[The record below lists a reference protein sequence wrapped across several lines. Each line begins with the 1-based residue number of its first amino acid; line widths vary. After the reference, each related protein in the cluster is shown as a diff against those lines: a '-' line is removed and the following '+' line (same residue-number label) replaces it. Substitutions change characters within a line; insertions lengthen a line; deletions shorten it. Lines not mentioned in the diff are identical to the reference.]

1 VCKSRSLAPKRSL
14 PLILNT
20 IFFLVFFVGARTQRC
35 FGATVKLMSNCGGF
49 MAKVLNSR
57 TVLVFHMATSTI
69 VQVPQDLLDAIF
81 EGAKRLYP
89 KETFMLLRGKKSKDT
104 IRVSDLVVP
113 PLAVYGYGFANLP
126 FHMLPMDFSVVG
138 TVHSHPS
145 GNINPSS
152 VDLNHFFGRVLM
164 IVGFPFAS
172 AQNVAVYDSK
182 GERLPFQVTE
192 E

>member
-1 VCKSRSLAPKRSL
+1 MGNNL
-14 PLILNT
+14 
-20 IFFLVFFVGARTQRC
+20 
-35 FGATVKLMSNCGGF
+35 TVSISAEL
-49 MAKVLNSR
+49 LNS
-57 TVLVFHMATSTI
+57 
-69 VQVPQDLLDAIF
+69 IF

-89 KETFMLLRGKKSKDT
+89 KETFLLLRGKKSRNE
-104 IRVSDLVVP
+104 IRVSELVVP
-113 PLAVYGYGFANLP
+113 PLAIYGYGFANLP

-145 GNINPSS
+145 GNIRPSS

-172 AQNVAVYDSK
+172 ARDVVVYGSK
-182 GERLPFQVTE
+182 GKRLQLQVTE